1 MSGAAFHL
9 RSPPSIGTVCGCR
22 RIPPLPEREADMNL
36 AVFLLIFSTA
46 AQSGSWRPLFD
57 GKTLSGWKVTEF
69 GGIGTT
75 SIEGGTIV
83 LGTGNPMSGIT
94 WTGDAIARSGYELEL
109 DAMRVSGSDIFCG
122 LTFPVEDSHCS
133 LIVGG
138 WGGSIVGLSSLD
150 GLDASEN
157 ETSIFMMFE
166 NQRWYRVRV
175 RVEPDRIRA
184 WIDDKQV
191 VDADI
196 KGRKLSVRS
205 EMLDSRPLGS
215 ASWQTT
221 SALRNIRIREVR

>member
-1 MSGAAFHL
+1 
-9 RSPPSIGTVCGCR
+9 
-22 RIPPLPEREADMNL
+22 MNL
-36 AVFLLIFSTA
+36 VMILLFLSTA
-46 AQSGSWRPLFD
+46 PQPGSWRFLFD

-69 GGIGTT
+69 GGIGTA
-75 SIEGGTIV
+75 SVEEGTIV

-138 WGGSIVGLSSLD
+138 WGGPIVGLSSLD

-157 ETSIFMMFE
+157 ETSTAMSFE
-166 NQRWYRVRV
+166 NHRWYRIRV
-175 RVEPDRIRA
+175 RVTPDRIRA

-191 VDADI
+191 VDAGVQ
-196 KGRKLSVRS
+196 GRKVSVRS
-205 EMLDSRPLGS
+205 EMSDSRPLGI

-221 SALRNIRIREVR
+221 AALRNIRIRNVP